1 MTAKTVP
8 EGNDTPGTAKTG
20 PPAMMNQVTVV
31 GRTCTAIQLRP
42 TPTGQVANQRIA
54 VACRGG
60 TTNFFTVTFWNGSAL
75 VAQKYLTVGRLAAFQ
90 GALVSKTWSAQDGST
105 RESVSINVER
115 FFFLDKLTKKEVA

>member
-8 EGNDTPGTAKTG
+8 QDNDTPGAGKTG
-20 PPAMMNQVTVV
+20 PPAMMNQITVI
-31 GRTCTAIQLRP
+31 GRACTAIQLRQ

-54 VACRGG
+54 VAGRGG
-60 TTNFFTVTFWNGSAL
+60 KTNFFTVTFWNGSAL
-75 VAQKYLTVGRLAAFQ
+75 VAQKYLAVGRLAAFQ
-90 GALVSKTWSAQDGST
+90 GALVSKTWLSQDGST